1 MDFLQR
7 CMEVVMRRT
16 LLVLGALGS
25 LAVAGGQARA
35 RPPAPGPAAAVQA
48 AIPVQWDGDRWGGW
62 RRHEEERHEEWRA
75 REEERRREEWHHR
88 RWLCEHRGICE

>member
-1 MDFLQR
+1 
-7 CMEVVMRRT
+7 MRRM
-16 LLVLGALGS
+16 LLVLSALGS

-35 RPPAPGPAAAVQA
+35 RPLASGPTAAVQL
-48 AIPVQWDGDRWGGW
+48 AIPVQWDGHGDRGW
-62 RRHEEERHEEWRA
+62 YRDEQRHEEWRA

>member
-1 MDFLQR
+1 
-7 CMEVVMRRT
+7 MRRT

-25 LAVAGGQARA
+25 LAVAGVPAHA
-35 RPPAPGPAAAVQA
+35 RPLPAGPAVVLVTGVV
-48 AIPVQWDGDRWGGW
+48 PVQWDGDRRGEW
-62 RRHEEERHEEWRA
+62 RRDEERHEWWRA